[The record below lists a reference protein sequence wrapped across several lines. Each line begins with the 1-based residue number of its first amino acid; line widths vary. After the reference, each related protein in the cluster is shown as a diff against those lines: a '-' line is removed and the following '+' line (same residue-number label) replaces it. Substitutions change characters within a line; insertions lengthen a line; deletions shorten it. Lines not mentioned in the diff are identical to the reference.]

1 MEDIYLV
8 NFIHKNAD
16 TGPRLTLLKGIVF
29 DEKTTLPLGASL
41 EITDNETGNK
51 ITTVTSNTSSGKYMI
66 SLPAGKNYGISISSE
81 GYLFESVNINMPDSL
96 GYNEYERD
104 IPLRKLEVGVKVV
117 LNNIFYDF
125 DRSNLRSESVSELE
139 RLVDMLK
146 KNPSVKIELS
156 SHTDSR
162 GSDEY
167 NLKLSQDRA
176 QSVVSFLNSKGVSND
191 RLVAKGYGEAQ
202 PVATNDTEEGRQF
215 NRRTEF
221 KILSK

>member
-1 MEDIYLV
+1 
-8 NFIHKNAD
+8 
-16 TGPRLTLLKGIVF
+16 
-29 DEKTTLPLGASL
+29 
-41 EITDNETGNK
+41 
-51 ITTVTSNTSSGKYMI
+51 
-66 SLPAGKNYGISISSE
+66 
-81 GYLFESVNINMPDSL
+81 
-96 GYNEYERD
+96 
-104 IPLRKLEVGVKVV
+104 LRKLEVGVKVV